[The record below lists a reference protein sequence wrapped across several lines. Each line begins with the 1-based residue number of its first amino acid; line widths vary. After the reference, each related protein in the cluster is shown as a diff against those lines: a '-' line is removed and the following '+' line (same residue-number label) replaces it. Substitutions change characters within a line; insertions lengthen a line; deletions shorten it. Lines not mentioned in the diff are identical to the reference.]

1 MNELEQLDKEIKQLS
16 ERIEQLTK
24 FVESTKAILKAA
36 KEERDRLAAR
46 REEQEPRFERVKE
59 DTPYFS
65 LSFDVRAELILISS
79 TEKGICFDSAAY
91 NNNNYFHTK
100 ERAQEVADK
109 IDFLLKLERL
119 HDTFCPGY
127 KPDWNDGENKYF
139 VFYDNTCKRYAFNA
153 VAIVEYEPGVY
164 FPTGKIAKKVC
175 DILNAEQEE
184 KQNEVKS
191 ID

>member
-1 MNELEQLDKEIKQLS
+1 MNELEQLDEEIKQLS
-16 ERIEQLTK
+16 ERVEQLTN
-24 FVESTKAILKAA
+24 FVESTKAILEAA
-36 KEERDRLAAR
+36 EKERDRLAAQCK
-46 REEQEPRFERVKE
+46 EQPKFERVKE

-65 LSFDVRAELILISS
+65 LSFDVRAGLILISS

-109 IDFLLKLERL
+109 INFLLKLERL
-119 HDTFCPGY
+119 HDTFCPDY
-127 KPDWNDGENKYF
+127 QPDWNDGKNKYF
-139 VFYDNTCKRYAFNA
+139 VFYDNTSKRYAFNA
-153 VAIVEYEPGVY
+153 VAVVEYEPGVY

-184 KQNEVKS
+184 TA
-191 ID
+191 

>member
-1 MNELEQLDKEIKQLS
+1 MKLEQFDEETKQLS
-16 ERIEQLTK
+16 ERIEQLTN
-24 FVESTKAILKAA
+24 FMESTKAILEAA
-36 KEERDRLAAR
+36 EKERDRLATR
-46 REEQEPRFERVKE
+46 CEEQKPKFERAKE
-59 DTPYFS
+59 NTLYFS
-65 LSFDVRAELILISS
+65 LFFDSLTGLIVSSS
-79 TEKGICFDSAAY
+79 TEKDIGFDKAAY

-100 ERAQEVADK
+100 KRAQEVADK
-109 IDFLLKLERL
+109 INFLLKLERL
-119 HDTFCPGY
+119 HDTFCPDY

-153 VAIVEYEPGVY
+153 VAVVEYEPGVY

-175 DILNAEQEE
+175 DILDAEQEE

>member
-1 MNELEQLDKEIKQLS
+1 MNELEQLDEEIKQLS
-16 ERIEQLTK
+16 EQIEQLTN
-24 FVESTKAILKAA
+24 FVESTKAILEAA
-36 KEERDRLAAR
+36 EKERNRLAAKCK
-46 REEQEPRFERVKE
+46 EQPKFERANEKYYIDSYVGGFTVCGDK
-59 DTPYFS
+59 DN
-65 LSFDVRAELILISS
+65 RSS
-79 TEKGICFDSAAY
+79 TDDDYFNK
-91 NNNNYFHTK
+91 NNYFHTK

-119 HDTFCPGY
+119 HDTFCPDY

-153 VAIVEYEPGVY
+153 VAVVEYEPGVY
-164 FPTGKIAKKVC
+164 FPPGKIAKKVC